1 MNVSCRNLFRRG
13 LCVLM
18 ILCLGC
24 PAVLAEAGQ
33 VRYSSEALAL
43 SFDVDANS
51 RVVEQ
56 YDYVWVYPGADNS
69 NFRLQWV
76 EDGSAD
82 EAAYFESIGNS
93 LREAMGDSML
103 YDPGTAA
110 GAIDLRGI
118 AMDAMVYAYADADSG
133 QTIEGAY
140 LWEQREGYAILYC
153 AAYTAEYADAVLS
166 GLLLASQ
173 TFSPYAQAEAA
184 ATASLDEQLSALHG
198 ICAGMATATA
208 EFSAAYRE
216 SMEQADT
223 SYTSAMLDYV
233 ALCEQRLGDVQTIQ
247 AAAQTENDGRRE
259 ILLQVCDVVE
269 SMLQFYTG
277 YYHSSDPLMEYQQ
290 QAAQGAFSDGASAL
304 DGMYVAMGKVKENYQ
319 AVACPRGMEQF
330 WPLYISQ
337 IDAFREK
344 LYADYV
350 ALTRDDAL
358 MQFSSEMLIQRQPY
372 LLWHYEEV
380 MYAIMQ
386 QQFQNAAAML
396 EGNVPSGVQL
406 EYAMATEAFPNLYP
420 SMDSV
425 VNLAAYT
432 FGGTKDILVEVQI
445 DGFSQ
450 TYRQKLSITPEI
462 SYLMIKPPVASAVGS
477 LSSERET
484 QLNLQV
490 TDLESGALLVAESR
504 TITLHSIYDF
514 TLWSDEFGIIEPY
527 NILAWMR
534 PDAEQI
540 LNLRRNAIDWL
551 SEAAGEGYNTLPG
564 YQLVFPGETGPE
576 ETTYLQAVAIQGALS
591 DLGVRYNMGP
601 YSFGAF
607 QRVLTPD
614 KVIESRSGICIET
627 AILTA
632 SALQSAN
639 MHAMVLILPGHA
651 QVALETWR
659 DSGQYFLLETTT
671 LPLSTSEEDLNAFC
685 TLLTSDEW
693 REYLQ
698 NKVTYVIDCDLAKVL
713 NIKGLALN

>member
-1 MNVSCRNLFRRG
+1 MGCGKRFRRW
-13 LCVLM
+13 LCVLL
-18 ILCLGC
+18 ILCLGS
-24 PAVLAEAGQ
+24 PAVLAEAEQ
-33 VRYSSEALAL
+33 VRYSSEVLAM
-43 SFDVDANS
+43 SFAVDANS
-51 RVVEQ
+51 KVAEQ
-56 YDYVWVYPGADNS
+56 YGYVWVYPSGNSS
-69 NFRLQWV
+69 NFHLQWV
-76 EDGSAD
+76 EDGSVD
-82 EAAYFESIGNS
+82 EAEYFETIGNS
-93 LREAMGDSML
+93 LREAMGASML
-103 YDPGTAA
+103 YDPGTVAEP
-110 GAIDLRGI
+110 IDLRGI
-118 AMDAMVYAYADADSG
+118 AMDAMMYAYADADSG
-133 QTIEGAY
+133 QTIEGVY
-140 LWEQREGYAILYC
+140 LWEQRAGYAILYC
-153 AAYTAEYADAVLS
+153 AAYTEEYADAVLS

-173 TFSPYAQAEAA
+173 TFSPSAQAEAPG
-184 ATASLDEQLSALHG
+184 ASTDVQPSALHG
-198 ICAGMATATA
+198 ICAEMATATA
-208 EFSAAYRE
+208 EFSAVYRE
-216 SMEQADT
+216 SMEQADA
-223 SYTSAMLDYV
+223 SYASAMLDYV
-233 ALCEQRLGDVQTIQ
+233 ALCEQRLGDVQAIRASV
-247 AAAQTENDGRRE
+247 AAGADGQRENM
-259 ILLQVCDVVE
+259 LQVCDMME

-319 AVACPRGMEQF
+319 AMDCPRGMEQF

-386 QQFQNAAAML
+386 QQFLNAAAML
-396 EGNVPSGVQL
+396 EGDVSSGVQL
-406 EYAMATEAFPNLYP
+406 EYAMATEVFPNLYP

-527 NILAWMR
+527 NILAWLR
-534 PDAEQI
+534 PDADEV
-540 LNLRRNAIDWL
+540 LNLRRSAIDWL

-614 KVIESRSGICIET
+614 RVIESRSGICIET

-671 LPLSTSEEDLNAFC
+671 LPLSASEEDLDAFC
-685 TLLTSDEW
+685 TPLTSDEW

-698 NKVTYVIDCDLAKVL
+698 NKVTYVIDCDLAKAL